1 MAKKKLYD
9 ETSIES
15 LDPREFTR
23 LRAGVY
29 CGDTAYATQLLVE
42 IVSNAVDEFRLG
54 NGNKIE
60 VNINKEIVSVRDYGQ
75 GFITN
80 HFRDDGKTIL
90 EAAFSVI
97 NTSGKYREDGT
108 YEGTSLGSFG
118 IGSKLTNFLS
128 NWLIVETYRDG
139 KFEKIKFDEG
149 LFAEREVG
157 EDTKSKTGT
166 LVKWK
171 ASKEFF
177 TNPIVEIEKVKSLFK
192 TITCLC
198 PGLTIELNNNK
209 EKITYFS
216 KNGLDDLVF
225 VKTIYIGGGTPSYI
239 DSKYIK
245 EIIEEIKTNF
255 KVSKDTEVT
264 IEINPGT
271 VDKQKLLDYMKS
283 GINRV
288 SIGLQSTDDDI
299 LRKIG
304 RIHKYDDFLQTYN
317 MAREVGFKNIN
328 VDLML
333 ALPGQTVPKLKQG
346 LKQIIAL
353 KPEHIS
359 LYSLILEEGT
369 VLNKKVQNK
378 EIELPDEDDERKMY
392 WETKRIL
399 EEAGYIHYEISNF
412 AKKGYESK
420 HNLDCWNQK
429 EYMGFGA
436 SAHSYTNNVR
446 FSNIDSIE
454 DYITNYKNDNVTDNF
469 IFLEKQNPS
478 SQMKEYMM
486 LGLRKIDGISIQE
499 FKNKFVGNPLYIYR
513 NELEKLVKEQLIEIE
528 LDRIKLTEK
537 GLDFANIVWEEFI

>member
-1 MAKKKLYD
+1 MKEIGIYVHIPFCKQKCYYCDFKSYANKERL
-9 ETSIES
+9 IEEYIKW
-15 LDPREFTR
+15 LK
-23 LRAGVY
+23 Y
-29 CGDTAYATQLLVE
+29 E
-42 IVSNAVDEFRLG
+42 IKEVG
-54 NGNKIE
+54 TGNKL
-60 VNINKEIVSVRDYGQ
+60 DY
-75 GFITN
+75 
-80 HFRDDGKTIL
+80 
-90 EAAFSVI
+90 E
-97 NTSGKYREDGT
+97 
-108 YEGTSLGSFG
+108 
-118 IGSKLTNFLS
+118 
-128 NWLIVETYRDG
+128 
-139 KFEKIKFDEG
+139 
-149 LFAEREVG
+149 
-157 EDTKSKTGT
+157 
-166 LVKWK
+166 
-171 ASKEFF
+171 
-177 TNPIVEIEKVKSLFK
+177 
-192 TITCLC
+192 
-198 PGLTIELNNNK
+198 
-209 EKITYFS
+209 
-216 KNGLDDLVF
+216 NGLDDLVF

-288 SIGLQSTDDDI
+288 SIGLQSIDDDI